1 MFMIDPADVVAIK
14 RTFEAG
20 GRDAALADLR
30 RRYTALND
38 KTAPAVLDRVL
49 GMSATVL
56 PFPSRSKPRSVG

>member
-1 MFMIDPADVVAIK
+1 MFMIDQADIVAIK

-20 GRDAALADLR
+20 GRDSAPVDLR

-38 KTAPAVLDRVL
+38 MTASAVMDRVL

-56 PFPSRSKPRSVG
+56 PFPFRSKPKLVE